1 MDFIDEVKAKDDVM
15 SEEKQKDIFFTL
27 LNGKDVTEEIE
38 TSRGKF
44 TVRFPKQKDLIAI
57 ERRIAYMRGGIA
69 ASCFSESANYALEK
83 VAYLDI
89 CVIGGDAWFENLK
102 KKDSFSWGD
111 MPDTN
116 FVDEVFVKA
125 WTFRAKVQADF
136 ASNERKADTA
146 ASDESDVSEDVDNG
160 LFSGV
165 AASAKR
171 N

>member
-1 MDFIDEVKAKDDVM
+1 MNIIDEVKAKDDVM

-57 ERRIAYMRGGIA
+57 ERRIAFMRGGIA
-69 ASCFSESANYALEK
+69 ASCFSETANYALEK

-89 CVIGGDAWFENLK
+89 CVIGGEPWFENLK
-102 KKDSFSWGD
+102 KKNSFSWGD

-125 WTFRAKVQADF
+125 WTFRAKVQEDF
-136 ASNERKADTA
+136 VRDERKADTT
-146 ASDESDVSEDVDNG
+146 ASDESNVSEDVGNG

-171 N
+171 D